1 MSDEDAG
8 LAQESMLLRMQLA
21 LEASGMGTWSWDTA
35 SGRVEW
41 DAATERVYGL
51 EPGTFGGTYE
61 AYLERLHPED
71 RAAAVDRIQESL
83 GEGEAHRIQ
92 HRTVRPDG
100 TVRWI
105 EGWGRVLKDAEG
117 NSVGLIGV
125 SADVTDRIRSEIER
139 AVNEERLAR
148 LQEVTSVLAETMSVS
163 DVERVGIHQLMG
175 ATGGL
180 AATIYLTNRDSA
192 TLELLGTTLS
202 DDRMPAEWRS
212 LPIDTSPLPAA
223 RAVRDRRVVRLPLEE
238 AEGPTPRA
246 ARELVRPGSP
256 AEAWAFPI
264 VAASTPVG
272 AVVLVFQTDPVED
285 VGREDFLLTIG
296 RQVGQALAR
305 AQAYDAEQQAV
316 ARVRLLSEAS
326 EVLGSSLEYEETI
339 MLVARAAVPGFAD
352 WCSVELLDADGNLRS
367 LAVAHADP
375 AKLEIAR
382 ALRAR
387 FPPDPDAPSGIG
399 AVIRT
404 GEPEL
409 VPTLAPEL
417 IEAFVKANPE
427 LAEGIRSLQL
437 ESLMTVPLIARGR
450 VLGAMS
456 FVSGG
461 SGRIFDEDD
470 LRLAIDLARRAAN
483 AIDNARLF
491 DDRNRVAQTLET
503 SLRPPFLPAIA
514 GIESGARY
522 RPAGTG
528 SEVAGDFYDVFEG
541 DGDDWFAVV
550 GDVSGK
556 GAEAAAVM
564 ALARYT
570 VRTAALGRSRPS
582 EILQILN
589 EALLRSASDRFC
601 TATLLRMQPRPE
613 SLRLTVSSGGHPR
626 PLILRGDGT
635 VEDVDADGTLLGMF
649 ESPTLR
655 DVELELAWGDTVI
668 AYTDGVVEERDGDA
682 FFGEERLREVLRGC
696 TGITA
701 GEAAGRIV
709 RAVEEFSPGAPGDDI
724 AVLALR
730 AVPIAATDAPACFEG
745 QRPAR

>member
-1 MSDEDAG
+1 MSDKDVG
-8 LAQESMLLRMQLA
+8 LAQERMLLRMQLA
-21 LEASGMGTWSWDTA
+21 LEASGMGTWSWDAA

-51 EPGTFGGTYE
+51 EPGTFEGTYG

-92 HRTVRPDG
+92 HRTVWPDG

-125 SADVTDRIRSEIER
+125 SADVTDRIRSEMER

-163 DVERVGIHQLMG
+163 DVERVGIKQLME

-180 AATIYLTNRDSA
+180 AATIYLTNRDS
-192 TLELLGTTLS
+192 TSLELLGTTLS

-339 MLVARAAVPGFAD
+339 MLVARSAVPGFAD

-375 AKLEIAR
+375 AKLEMAR
-382 ALRAR
+382 ELRAR

-417 IEAFVKANPE
+417 IEGFVNENPE
-427 LAEGIRSLQL
+427 LAELIRSLQL
-437 ESLMTVPLIARGR
+437 ESLMTVPLVARER
-450 VLGAMS
+450 VLGAMR

-503 SLRPPFLPAIA
+503 SLRPPSLPAIP

-541 DGDDWFAVV
+541 DRDDWFAVV

-601 TATLLRMQPRPE
+601 TATLLRLQPGPE

-655 DVELELAWGDTVI
+655 DVSVELAQGEIVI

-682 FFGEERLREVLRGC
+682 FFGEERLREVLHGC
-696 TGITA
+696 A
-701 GEAAGRIV
+701 GLTPGDAAGRIV

-730 AVPIAATDAPACFEG
+730 AVPIAAVIDAPVPPDPPG
-745 QRPAR
+745 P